1 MTPSDFLDHERRRHE
16 RIGVPSIV
24 VSFEGRHYDTES
36 WSLGGFLVE
45 GYEGRLSAGSLFTVD
60 GIGTPD
66 GDLSSVEIRSRVV
79 RADLNQNRLVVSFLD
94 IDDRAYTVLREVM
107 AERMRV
113 LRDSHP

>member
-45 GYEGRLSAGSLFTVD
+45 G
-60 GIGTPD
+60 
-66 GDLSSVEIRSRVV
+66 
-79 RADLNQNRLVVSFLD
+79 
-94 IDDRAYTVLREVM
+94 
-107 AERMRV
+107 
-113 LRDSHP
+113 